1 MFRIIWEYGQ
11 LFFEDT
17 VFVYGV
23 SLLLLYAMLAI
34 LSFVNIRKYL
44 RKESY
49 TDYKVIVGSPLAPGI
64 SVIAPAF
71 NEGLTIISNVRS
83 LLTFDYPKYEVII
96 INDGSTDDTLEKVI
110 KEFSLVKVDF
120 AYDIKI
126 QAKEVRGI

>member
-1 MFRIIWEYGQ
+1 MGATFVEYASA
-11 LFFEDT
+11 FFEAT

-23 SLLLLYAMLAI
+23 LLLLIYAMLAI
-34 LSFVNIRKYL
+34 LSFINIRLFL

-83 LLTFDYPKYEVII
+83 LLTFDYPNYEVII
-96 INDGSTDDTLEKVI
+96 INDGSTDD
-110 KEFSLVKVDF
+110 
-120 AYDIKI
+120 
-126 QAKEVRGI
+126 

>member
-1 MFRIIWEYGQ
+1 MIRTLLEHLQ
-11 LFFEDT
+11 LIFEKT

-23 SLLLLYAMLAI
+23 TLLIIYACLA
-34 LSFVNIRKYL
+34 LFSFYSVRRFL

-49 TDYKVIVGSPLAPGI
+49 TDYKVIVGSELAPGV

-96 INDGSTDDTLEKVI
+96 INDGSTDILWK
-110 KEFSLVKVDF
+110 K
-120 AYDIKI
+120 
-126 QAKEVRGI
+126 